1 MNILKIINKIL
12 LFLYKIGFRIKVKP
26 ILIGERIT
34 QFKYCYPWGRTNTG
48 SNHVYISD
56 NNVIKRNNEYSLF
69 VKKEHV
75 VDNGWWNTNNIEFE
89 YTRGVLFSENTF
101 LYGNFEAEIYIPKG
115 YGLWSAFWLFGA
127 MDDNSRFAEID
138 IFEEYGDKQKFT
150 YNTHAGSDYN
160 HNIYGKADGMILK
173 NIEDRWHYYR
183 LDWNKKYLKYY
194 IDDYLVGIRSAK
206 NIDIPMHVIISSG
219 IENKDLDVIDKILPK
234 EMKVRN
240 IIVNPKF

>member
-1 MNILKIINKIL
+1 
-12 LFLYKIGFRIKVKP
+12 
-26 ILIGERIT
+26 
-34 QFKYCYPWGRTNTG
+34 
-48 SNHVYISD
+48 
-56 NNVIKRNNEYSLF
+56 
-69 VKKEHV
+69 
-75 VDNGWWNTNNIEFE
+75 
-89 YTRGVLFSENTF
+89 
-101 LYGNFEAEIYIPKG
+101 
-115 YGLWSAFWLFGA
+115 
-127 MDDNSRFAEID
+127 
-138 IFEEYGDKQKFT
+138 
-150 YNTHAGSDYN
+150 
-160 HNIYGKADGMILK
+160 MILK